1 MLVGKLSICNLSQA
15 LKCIGF
21 FFFDNIV
28 FAVKSSE
35 LVALLPNTFIV
46 LRQYLKQRIPCTLE
60 CIPESFSALV
70 SKPGSEPR

>member
-21 FFFDNIV
+21 FFDNIV

-35 LVALLPNTFIV
+35 LIALLPNIFYCIGQCHWRLSENGIGENRSDISFV
-46 LRQYLKQRIPCTLE
+46 LNFRKN
-60 CIPESFSALV
+60 
-70 SKPGSEPR
+70 